1 MKRLLLATT
10 ACAVFAS
17 APAFAE
23 ECRARL
29 DGLEQNIGTEEAY
42 WTVLRSGMDDEV
54 GVLWD
59 VASGLEREGNEEACL
74 QIAGALE
81 AIIAETQ
88 APGFVDASA
97 WEAEQLARLDEATP
111 VTENQ
116 GRMRI
121 QDILGMSVY
130 TPRNEYLGEIDDVI
144 LSDSGIGYAVI
155 ERGGFLDIGDDEVP
169 VPWDRFSVTRDRSI
183 LVLDIDPASLEEAPN
198 YQVEMEA
205 FEGENDDEPM
215 VDFDAMR
222 SKVDAFFDDLTSG

>member
-155 ERGGFLDIGDDEVP
+155 ERGGFLDIGDYEVP
-169 VPWDRFSVTRDRSI
+169 VPWDRFSVTLDRSI
-183 LVLDIDPASLEEAPN
+183 LVLDIDPARLEEAPN
-198 YQVEMEA
+198 YQV
-205 FEGENDDEPM
+205 
-215 VDFDAMR
+215 
-222 SKVDAFFDDLTSG
+222 

>member
-97 WEAEQLARLDEATP
+97 WEA
-111 VTENQ
+111 
-116 GRMRI
+116 
-121 QDILGMSVY
+121 
-130 TPRNEYLGEIDDVI
+130 
-144 LSDSGIGYAVI
+144 
-155 ERGGFLDIGDDEVP
+155 
-169 VPWDRFSVTRDRSI
+169 
-183 LVLDIDPASLEEAPN
+183 
-198 YQVEMEA
+198 
-205 FEGENDDEPM
+205 
-215 VDFDAMR
+215 
-222 SKVDAFFDDLTSG
+222 